1 MFAELEYADVATV
14 DLSQGDIVFKKSY
27 DVTVSGNA
35 LSATLESDPNVVLE
49 PFDEEDYTLVYNDGT
64 IEGLEQ
70 TNASISGRTIT
81 LGGLSQNGAAV
92 LTATLRKNKLKSRN
106 KVFNRCA
113 TLKVERSNTE
123 KSGTGAKT
131 NGDGLTFSRV
141 YGTRV
146 QDNEIS
152 LLVPDVQTV
161 LGVFESDG
169 PNGQLYQN

>member
-1 MFAELEYADVATV
+1 MCIPTSDIETGNLFKLVPELFNAKIHTCLWNLSMCDVATV

-81 LGGLSQNGAAV
+81 LGGLSQNGVRFLLQHLGRTNLSPEIKSLTDV
-92 LTATLRKNKLKSRN
+92 LL
-106 KVFNRCA
+106 
-113 TLKVERSNTE
+113 
-123 KSGTGAKT
+123 
-131 NGDGLTFSRV
+131 
-141 YGTRV
+141 
-146 QDNEIS
+146 
-152 LLVPDVQTV
+152 
-161 LGVFESDG
+161 
-169 PNGQLYQN
+169 

>member
-1 MFAELEYADVATV
+1 MLQF
-14 DLSQGDIVFKKSY
+14 
-27 DVTVSGNA
+27 SGNA

-113 TLKVERSNTE
+113 TLNVERSSTK
-123 KSGTGAKT
+123 KSGTGAKK

-152 LLVPDVQTV
+152 LLVPDVQSCSWS
-161 LGVFESDG
+161 F
-169 PNGQLYQN
+169 